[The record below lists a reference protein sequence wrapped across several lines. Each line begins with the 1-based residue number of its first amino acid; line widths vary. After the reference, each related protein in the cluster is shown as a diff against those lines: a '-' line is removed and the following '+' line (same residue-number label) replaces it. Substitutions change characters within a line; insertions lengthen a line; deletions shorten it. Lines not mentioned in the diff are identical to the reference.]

1 MGEAFGQG
9 LEGVLGCL
17 VGGSWGVLGIVLS
30 GSWGSLGGPGRES
43 WEGLGWVLGGGPG
56 RRSFGEGLGGVLGG
70 RSWIDL
76 GRGSWGW
83 SWVLGRSWEES

>member
-1 MGEAFGQG
+1 MGEAFGQA

-17 VGGSWGVLGIVLS
+17 VGGSWGLGDGLVGILGKS
-30 GSWGSLGGPGRES
+30 GGS
-43 WEGLGWVLGGGPG
+43 WEGVLGRSGMGLG
-56 RRSFGEGLGGVLGG
+56 RRPWEEVFGGGLGGVLGG

-76 GRGSWGW
+76 GRDSWGW